1 MQKRKGI
8 TVFTILL
15 IAVAIGF
22 FLKNIKLGL
31 LIGLAMGLLISG
43 LVNKK

>member
-15 IAVAIGF
+15 IAIAIGF
-22 FLKNIKLGL
+22 FLKNIK
-31 LIGLAMGLLISG
+31 IGLIIGLVFGLLISG
-43 LVNKK
+43 LVSKK